1 MSEPNGHIEL
11 ERTIDSIV
19 IGVRHRKELG
29 DIESLMESILK
40 VGLLQPVTVTPDGVL
55 VCGRRRLEAAKRLG
69 WRTLRVW
76 VRSGISDGL
85 SGLLA
90 QQDENKLRKPL
101 TEREQAK
108 LFSELKPLLAE
119 DAARRQRVSRFGESD
134 VSGEDDGAGDSP
146 APSRDSNTARAQA
159 ARLVNQSASY
169 HRLEQIAALE
179 RIAADRTNPAGV
191 RALAVDA
198 LKAIDDGADVYPAY
212 QRVKAALELAEG
224 EVPDDPESLAEA
236 ALARVREKRARG
248 GGRVRASKS
257 HEHPTRRPVRAFL
270 LTWGDL
276 DGWTK
281 HYDTNELAERLT
293 DKDWEMFQRVVDE
306 TQVFADALR
315 SARENDRRLA
325 PA

>member
-1 MSEPNGHIEL
+1 MSDLNGRIEL
-11 ERTIDSIV
+11 ERTIDSIIV
-19 IGVRHRKELG
+19 GVRHRKELG
-29 DIESLMESILK
+29 DIDSLMESILK
-40 VGLLQPVTVTPDGVL
+40 VGLLQPVTITPDGVL

-85 SGLLA
+85 SMLMA

-108 LFSELKPLLAE
+108 LFAELKPLLAE
-119 DAARRQRVSRFGESD
+119 DAARRQRASRFGEAD
-134 VSGEDDGAGDSP
+134 DSGRESGAGDSP
-146 APSRDSNTARAQA
+146 APSPDSNTSRAQA

-179 RIAADRTNPAGV
+179 KVAANRSYPASL
-191 RALAVDA
+191 RELAEA
-198 LKAIDDGADVYPAY
+198 ELSAIDDGADVYPAY
-212 QRVKAALELAEG
+212 QRVKAALELAAG
-224 EVPDDPESLAEA
+224 AQAGDPEALAEA

-257 HEHPTRRPVRAFL
+257 KEPPTRRPVRAFL

-276 DGWTK
+276 DGWSA
-281 HYDTNELAERLT
+281 HYDVKDLAERLA
-293 DKDWEMFQRVVDE
+293 DKDWEMFERVIAE
-306 TQVFADALR
+306 TQTFADAVRRAR
-315 SARENDRRLA
+315 SATRHLT